1 MSWFKT
7 LFKRDQPEPQQE
19 SLGIEMKGSPE
30 QEQRLRELEEASENA
45 HDREKKMK
53 QRIAFLE
60 QELRIEMDPIEK
72 LKKEIELTELSC
84 QLNELNPLL
93 KSICEQELARLKKV
107 LKERYETLSAGKTF
121 FTDFGGGKKK
131 SKKTKQT
138 KSKKSKQTKSKKSK
152 KSKQTKSKKSKKSKQ
167 TKSKKSKKSKQTN
180 KK

>member
-1 MSWFKT
+1 MSWFKN
-7 LFKRDQPEPQQE
+7 LFKRNQPEPQQE

-45 HDREKKMK
+45 HDREKMK

-93 KSICEQELARLKKV
+93 KSICEQELARLKKI

-131 SKKTKQT
+131 SNEIEEIK
-138 KSKKSKQTKSKKSK
+138 
-152 KSKQTKSKKSKKSKQ
+152 
-167 TKSKKSKKSKQTN
+167 
-180 KK
+180 

>member
-1 MSWFKT
+1 MSWFKN
-7 LFKRDQPEPQQE
+7 LFKRDQSEPQQE

-45 HDREKKMK
+45 RDREKMK
-53 QRIAFLE
+53 QRIALLE
-60 QELRIEMDPIEK
+60 QELRIERDPIER

-84 QLNELNPLL
+84 QFDELNPLL

-131 SKKTKQT
+131 SKKTKQSKSK

-152 KSKQTKSKKSKKSKQ
+152 QTKSKKSKQ